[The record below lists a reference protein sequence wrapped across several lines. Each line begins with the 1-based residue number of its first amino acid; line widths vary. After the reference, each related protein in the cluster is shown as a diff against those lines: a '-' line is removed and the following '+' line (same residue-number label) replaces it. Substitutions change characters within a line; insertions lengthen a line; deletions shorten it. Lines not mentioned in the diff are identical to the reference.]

1 MGRKKSWPPK
11 ETVSL
16 RFEKETIMYINHLI
30 KYISNS
36 RSFFSSR
43 KITKSMV
50 VEQAVAHY
58 FKHKRAEY
66 YKTTQGKSFK

>member
-30 KYISNS
+30 
-36 RSFFSSR
+36 
-43 KITKSMV
+43 TKSMV

-58 FKHKRAEY
+58 FKHKRSEY
-66 YKTTQGKSFK
+66 YSSTQGKSFK